1 MAKKGLGVAVPPPR
15 RTDAADSTT
24 PPQSAPQRPEPAP
37 AAPKPQ
43 PVAGTARKAPES
55 TVFDQTRGTDKV
67 QINLRVSIETRNAF
81 KILAIELNRKQ
92 DDLFAEAVSLLEAKY
107 GSV

>member
-1 MAKKGLGVAVPPPR
+1 MAKKGLGVAMPPPR
-15 RTDAADSTT
+15 RNETVENPK

-43 PVAGTARKAPES
+43 PVPETARKAPES

-67 QINLRVSIETRNAF
+67 QMNMRVSIETRNAF
-81 KILAIELNRKQ
+81 KIMAIELNRKP
-92 DDLFAEAVSLLEAKY
+92 DDLFAEALSLLEAKY